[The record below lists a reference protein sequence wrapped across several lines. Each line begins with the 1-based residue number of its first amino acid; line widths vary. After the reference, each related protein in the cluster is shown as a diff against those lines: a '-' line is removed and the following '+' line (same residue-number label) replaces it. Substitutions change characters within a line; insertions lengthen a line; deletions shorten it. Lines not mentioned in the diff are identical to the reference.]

1 MTSRAGASARWMLV
15 ATVGCATAPN
25 REPEQAALRPP
36 LVESI
41 VQQSTV
47 TVAPVDAAA
56 LVGGLTGAGIGA
68 LAWER
73 QRKKANEGLL
83 PLRTVTADFDFEAQ
97 YALPLARAIKD
108 VPWLR
113 AAEMVRLREP
123 STHGGAAGRNV
134 LRVDTRHTLSPDL
147 TVLEVRSVVDFFPA

>member
-1 MTSRAGASARWMLV
+1 MLV